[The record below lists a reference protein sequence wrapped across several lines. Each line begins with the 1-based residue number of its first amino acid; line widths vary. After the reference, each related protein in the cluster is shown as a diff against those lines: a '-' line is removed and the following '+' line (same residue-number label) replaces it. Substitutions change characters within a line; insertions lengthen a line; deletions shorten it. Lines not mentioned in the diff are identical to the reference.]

1 MMSQVERTKMK
12 TYVRKIFIFFIVL
25 FIVRSFIF
33 VPLKV
38 DGESMKPTLQNGDLV
53 LINKFNTPDRFSIII
68 ARLPSGE
75 KIVKR
80 VIGLP
85 GETVQYKNNQLF
97 INNEA
102 IDEVF
107 IPKNKDIYTEDYT
120 LVGKVPADHLF
131 VLGDNRQFS
140 TDSRE
145 IGTIPIESVEG
156 CIGMRYWPLN
166 KVSISIGKDSFK

>member
-1 MMSQVERTKMK
+1 MK

-25 FIVRSFIF
+25 FIVRLFIF

-53 LINKFNTPDRFSIII
+53 LINKFNKPERFSIVI
-68 ARLPSGE
+68 AQLPSGE

-102 IDEVF
+102 TDEDF
-107 IPKNKDIYTEDYT
+107 LHNGKKDIYTEDYA
-120 LVGKVPADHLF
+120 LKGKVPDEHLF

-145 IGTIPIESVEG
+145 LGAIPIDSVVG
-156 CIGMRYWPLN
+156 CIEARYWSLN
-166 KVSISIGKDSFK
+166 KVSISIGKDNFK